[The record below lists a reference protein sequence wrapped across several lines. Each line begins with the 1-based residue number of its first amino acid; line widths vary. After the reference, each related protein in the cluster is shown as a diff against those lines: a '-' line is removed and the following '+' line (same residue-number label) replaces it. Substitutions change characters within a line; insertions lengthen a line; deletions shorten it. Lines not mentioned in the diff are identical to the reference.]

1 MSSGEVAMA
10 GGALA
15 LGAEGEGV
23 RVLGSGGKE
32 GVERGGARRLC
43 LEATGLGRVKERGA
57 VQGVAGAGALKASR
71 PLIRVLVIND
81 NGLWINDFI

>member
-1 MSSGEVAMA
+1 MA

-32 GVERGGARRLC
+32 GVERGGVRRLC
-43 LEATGLGRVKERGA
+43 LEATRLGRVKERGA
-57 VQGVAGAGALKASR
+57 VQGVAGAGAVQGVAGAGACGER
-71 PLIRVLVIND
+71 RRDGV
-81 NGLWINDFI
+81 FAERQ